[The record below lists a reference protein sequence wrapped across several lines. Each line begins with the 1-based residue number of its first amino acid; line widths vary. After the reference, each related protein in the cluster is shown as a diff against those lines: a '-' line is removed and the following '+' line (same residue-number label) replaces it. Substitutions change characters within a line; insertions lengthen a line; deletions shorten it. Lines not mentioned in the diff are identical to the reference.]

1 MTRRLNLWVA
11 GLAVAAGAATVL
23 VQAQAAVTLELR
35 NGDRVPV
42 MLVDLKAA
50 GFEVTVRGET
60 RMIPKDQVALV
71 DFGGDVRVPP
81 RVINEM
87 TALDHLVVF
96 RNGDTLLTEWVDV
109 GGTSPLR
116 LTFRTAGGERDIP
129 SSDVARIYLTKPRVS
144 AQPTTDDDVRGG
156 MQEDGS
162 IAVLAS
168 EPFTD
173 TGMTVRTGEML
184 RFEVSR
190 RIRVGTGP
198 DDSVTADGIATG
210 AGRAVPRLLP
220 VRSLPLGGLIGRV
233 GAGQPFSIGTAPQPI
248 RMPANGRLWLGIN
261 DVAFDDN
268 SGWFR
273 VVVRR

>member
-1 MTRRLNLWVA
+1 MNLWVA
-11 GLAVAAGAATVL
+11 GLAVAAGVATAL
-23 VQAQAAVTLELR
+23 VQAQAAVTMELR

-42 MLVDLKAA
+42 MLVDLKAD

-60 RMIPKDQVALV
+60 RMIPKDQVAMV
-71 DFGGDVRVPP
+71 DFGASVTVPASALD
-81 RVINEM
+81 RM

-96 RNGDTLLTEWVDV
+96 RNGDTLLGEWLDV

-116 LTFRTAGGERDIP
+116 LTFRTAGGERDIQ
-129 SSDVARIYLTKPRVS
+129 SNEVARIYLTKARIS

-168 EPFTD
+168 QPFTD

-190 RIRVGTGP
+190 RIRIGTGD
-198 DDSVTADGIATG
+198 DDSVTADGIANS
-210 AGRAVPRLLP
+210 AGRAVPRVLP
-220 VRSLPLGGLIGRV
+220 VRIMPMGGLIGRV
-233 GAGQPFSIGTAPQPI
+233 GAGQPFAIGTAPQPI

-261 DVAFDDN
+261 DVGFDDN